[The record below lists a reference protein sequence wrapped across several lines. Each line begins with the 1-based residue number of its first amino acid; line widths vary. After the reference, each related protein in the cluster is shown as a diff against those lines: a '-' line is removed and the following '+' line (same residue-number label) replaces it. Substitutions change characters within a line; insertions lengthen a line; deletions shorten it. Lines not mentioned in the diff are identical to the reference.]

1 MNTTEKL
8 MISGMVCAI
17 LVALLTQAGSWITDR
32 SAVSAD
38 EILAISDA
46 CVKERV
52 HAYVN
57 LKRVVL
63 ARDLRDFE
71 RQCAHAT
78 LEKSAL
84 DAQKAAIARQQLSK
98 PANRTEK

>member
-17 LVALLTQAGSWITDR
+17 LATLLTQAGSWITDR

-52 HAYVN
+52 YAYVN
-57 LKRVVL
+57 LERMVL
-63 ARDLRDFE
+63 ARDLRGFE
-71 RQCAHAT
+71 RRCADAK

>member
-1 MNTTEKL
+1 MITTEKL

-17 LVALLTQAGSWITDR
+17 LATLLTQAGSWITDR

-57 LKRVVL
+57 LERMVL
-63 ARDLRDFE
+63 A
-71 RQCAHAT
+71 
-78 LEKSAL
+78 
-84 DAQKAAIARQQLSK
+84 
-98 PANRTEK
+98 